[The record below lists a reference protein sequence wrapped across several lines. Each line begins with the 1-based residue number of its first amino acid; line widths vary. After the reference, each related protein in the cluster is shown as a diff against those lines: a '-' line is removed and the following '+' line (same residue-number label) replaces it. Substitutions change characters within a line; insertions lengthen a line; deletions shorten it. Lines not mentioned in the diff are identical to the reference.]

1 VPGSIDVRLDA
12 VRLVDPALYTLL
24 LAQGALSVTGPLAVA
39 PRVAGR
45 IDLGES
51 ELRVPET
58 GLGSAPPSRRSPM
71 SAKARRTPDARGGGA
86 AAATKR
92 IRRVRRRG
100 SRPADQRTGA
110 HLPARARHRRGIR
123 RCDPHRGQRPPP

>member
-1 VPGSIDVRLDA
+1 V
-12 VRLVDPALYTLL
+12 L

-58 GLGSAPPSRRSPM
+58 GLGSAPAIPDIPM
-71 SAKARRTPDARGGGA
+71 WAKRGRAPAHARL
-86 AAATKR
+86 
-92 IRRVRRRG
+92 RG
-100 SRPADQRTGA
+100 SCGHET
-110 HLPARARHRRGIR
+110 
-123 RCDPHRGQRPPP
+123 DPVGPGPWVST